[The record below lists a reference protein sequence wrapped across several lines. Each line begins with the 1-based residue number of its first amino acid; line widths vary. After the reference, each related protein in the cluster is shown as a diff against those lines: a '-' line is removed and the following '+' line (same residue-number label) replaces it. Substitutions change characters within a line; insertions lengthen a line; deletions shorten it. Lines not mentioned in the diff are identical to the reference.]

1 MKQKRYYLLSFI
13 IPIITMVLLYLS
25 VGVIG
30 GNKNILTVDL
40 ANQYVE
46 FFGALKDILSGI
58 TSPFYTFSKTLGGNF
73 FGIMTYYLLSPFN
86 ILLILFNKIDIP
98 KFILIINILK
108 IGTSGLTSYVFFNK
122 KFNESKLSLIFS
134 ITYSLMAYN
143 IAYSQNIMW
152 LDGVIMLP
160 LIFLGVDK
168 LIDKKPLLFYISLTL
183 SIIFNYYIGYMSCIS
198 SLLYYLY

>member
-1 MKQKRYYLLSFI
+1 MKQKRYYILSFI
-13 IPIITMVLLYLS
+13 IPMIAMILLYLS
-25 VGVIG
+25 VGVIA

-46 FFGALKDILSGI
+46 FFAALKDILSGI

-73 FGIMTYYLLSPFN
+73 FGIMTYYLLSPLN
-86 ILLILFNKIDIP
+86 LLLIFFNKIDIP

-108 IGTSGLTSYVFFNK
+108 ISLAGLTSYIFFNK
-122 KFNESKLSLIFS
+122 KFKETKLSLAFS

-160 LIFLGVDK
+160 LIFLGIDK
-168 LIDKKPLLFYISLTL
+168 LIEQKPLLFYVSLTL
-183 SIIFNYYIGYMSCIS
+183 SIIFNYYI
-198 SLLYYLY
+198 